1 MHIMCIHMAM
11 AVMRITLN
19 IVLCFYPTA
28 SLLVKP
34 ILQKQPIAA
43 RVSLQFLARLP
54 MNSLETLL

>member
-1 MHIMCIHMAM
+1 MAM

>member
-28 SLLVKP
+28 PLLVKP
-34 ILQKQPIAA
+34 ILQKQP
-43 RVSLQFLARLP
+43 LA
-54 MNSLETLL
+54 ETGTEIPCDGAGGIR